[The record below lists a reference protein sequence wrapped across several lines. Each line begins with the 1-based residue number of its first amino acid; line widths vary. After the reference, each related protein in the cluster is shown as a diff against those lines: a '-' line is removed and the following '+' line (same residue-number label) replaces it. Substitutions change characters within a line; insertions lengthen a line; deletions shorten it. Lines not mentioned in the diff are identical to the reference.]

1 MSLEKKKAIEIV
13 TLQPNEIGEASKL
26 MSRAFTLSPL
36 LVAALGE
43 SSEKQRST
51 IEKMYRM
58 MLKEKSGKVISAKED
73 GKILGV
79 MRIVE
84 WPQCQKEYKSLQGL
98 RLLFTLLVFRGKALR
113 LRKMFSIWA
122 KHDPNKPHL
131 HLGAIGV
138 LPERQ
143 GQGVG
148 SLLLSHF
155 CEYVDELKQAAY
167 LETDVRG
174 NVHLYERFGF
184 TVVEEEPVLA
194 IPNWFMWRPA
204 AST

>member
-1 MSLEKKKAIEIV
+1 MSLKKKKVIGIEA
-13 TLQPNEIGEASKL
+13 LQPSEIAEASVL
-26 MSRAFTLSPL
+26 LSRAYNASPL
-36 LVAALGE
+36 FGAALGE

-51 IEKMYRM
+51 LEKLFKMMY
-58 MLKEKSGKVISAKED
+58 KEKSGLIFSAKED

-79 MRIVE
+79 MRFVE
-84 WPQCQKEYKSLQGL
+84 WPQCQKECKSL
-98 RLLFTLLVFRGKALR
+98 RILLLALLVFRGKALR
-113 LRKMFSIWA
+113 LGKYFSAWA

-131 HLGAIGV
+131 HLSAIGV

-155 CEYVDELKQAAY
+155 CKYVDELKQAAY
-167 LETDVRG
+167 LETDYPR

-184 TVVEEEPVLA
+184 TVVEEEVVHSVPH
-194 IPNWFMWRPA
+194 WFMWRPA
-204 AST
+204 VST